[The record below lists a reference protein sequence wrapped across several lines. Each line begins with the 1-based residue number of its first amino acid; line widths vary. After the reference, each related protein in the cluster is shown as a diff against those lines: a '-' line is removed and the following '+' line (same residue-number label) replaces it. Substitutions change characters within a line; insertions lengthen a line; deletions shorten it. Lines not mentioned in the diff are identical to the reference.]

1 MTQAEQKKISDKKRR
16 KPTLAIYPGAFDPI
30 TNGHLSLVER
40 ACGIFDRVI
49 VAVAYNSEK
58 NTLFTFDE
66 RLALAKKVFGTRKN
80 VEVEAI
86 DGLTA
91 LYAQKRSATA
101 IVRGIRAVSDFEYE
115 FQMALMNRKLARSVE
130 TVFLMPALSW
140 VYLSSTLLKD
150 VAKNG
155 GDISTLAPAQVVTAL
170 KKKFAKLAK
179 TAKQ

>member
-1 MTQAEQKKISDKKRR
+1 MARTAGQTKKTTVAKKQ
-16 KPTLAIYPGAFDPI
+16 TVAIYPGAFDPI

-40 ACGIFDRVI
+40 ASGLFDRVI
-49 VAVAYNSEK
+49 VAVAHNREK
-58 NTLFTFDE
+58 KTLFTFEE
-66 RLALAKKVFGTRKN
+66 RLALAKKVFARRKG
-80 VEVEAI
+80 VEVAAI

-91 LYAQKRSATA
+91 IYAKKHSATA

-150 VAKNG
+150 VAKNN
-155 GDISTLAPAQVVTAL
+155 GDISSLAPALVVKAL
-170 KKKFAKLAK
+170 KKKFAEK
-179 TAKQ
+179 